1 MTAAMATTT
10 SATKVAC
17 VAPAL
22 VSVTAVPGSSTG
34 YWATPQPQDDRG
46 DAERGDDPDSLR
58 PADGE
63 QGEDRQAADPGQHHQ
78 RQRPAGEPPYRAGFE
93 LCSSTRA
100 ASDSAPAATA
110 AAWARRVK

>member
-10 SATKVAC
+10 SATNVAC

-34 YWATPQPQDDRG
+34 YWATPQPQMTAATPSAAMTRMPFG
-46 DAERGDDPDSLR
+46 
-58 PADGE
+58 PAGGE

-78 RQRPAGEPPYRAGFE
+78 RQRPAGEPVEQGRIRVLQVEQGRQRQGPGRDGG
-93 LCSSTRA
+93 
-100 ASDSAPAATA
+100 APG
-110 AAWARRVK
+110 RGG